1 MYLFQLLRWFCDF
14 FILLMWW
21 ITVIDFWMLKQ
32 SCSLGKTSKSW
43 KNIIISFDV
52 LFFKKTSIA
61 DFDLLFFVKEFC
73 IYVKEWYLSEN
84 FFSCINLWVLVSRLC
99 CLLKNEFKN
108 FSEGFWEISMS
119 FLLWIF
125 DGMYLWISLELEFSL
140 WKIFK
145 YKFFTQ
151 IKKNPINSNTKT
163 PYIGLYGISIYS
175 CVTFGNLYPLRNF
188 ST

>member
-1 MYLFQLLRWFCDF
+1 
-14 FILLMWW
+14 MWW

-32 SCSLGKTSKSW
+32 SCGLGKTSKSW

-61 DFDLLFFVKEFC
+61 DFDLLFFVKEFY

-140 WKIFK
+140 WEIFK

-151 IKKNPINSNTKT
+151 IKKTHKQQHQNTI
-163 PYIGLYGISIYS
+163 YWALWDFCLFLYH
-175 CVTFGNLYPLRNF
+175 FW
-188 ST
+188 